1 MSLILFLLIAL
12 IMPAPFCAKDVGYGK
27 TFSLMLD
34 PAGDAKYP
42 GREIDDAFERG
53 VTLQYAKKVKY
64 ELETTFPDIRV
75 IITRVPGESTEPL
88 QNAQFANRLQVD
100 LYVHIS
106 FFKATEEKPQLF
118 LWYYVYNGVT
128 DFWHKPCNTYT
139 LIPYDK
145 AHLKKIATTQNWG
158 RQIQEMLSQ
167 GSYRNQFEVV
177 GLYGT
182 RYKPLVGIVGPA
194 LGIEASIK
202 HKDDWHLYIQPF
214 VSALASII
222 SRYRMQNSI

>member
-1 MSLILFLLIAL
+1 MSLNLFFFIAL
-12 IMPAPFCAKDVGYGK
+12 ALSLPSLAQASTYGK

-64 ELETTFPDIRV
+64 ELETTFPDMRV

-118 LWYYVYNGVT
+118 VWYYVHNGIT
-128 DFWHKPCNTYT
+128 DFWHKPSNAYT

-145 AHLKKIATTQNWG
+145 AHLKKIATTQQWG
-158 RQIQEMLSQ
+158 TSIQEILSQ
-167 GSYRNQFEVV
+167 NNYRNQFEVM
-177 GLYGT
+177 GFYGT

-202 HKDDWHLYIQPF
+202 NKDDWHMYVQPL
-214 VSALASII
+214 VCALGSII
-222 SRYRMQNSI
+222 SRYRTQQDI